1 MSVSWQQE
9 EGASARWPKGLGCPD
24 CGTEMQK
31 KAWLMIDVGDEGQ
44 GGIDVYQCPKCKN
57 IEIE

>member
-24 CGTEMQK
+24 CGQ
-31 KAWLMIDVGDEGQ
+31 
-44 GGIDVYQCPKCKN
+44 KCKRKPG
-57 IEIE
+57 